1 MISPYPPTNPLLA
14 LLIVVVVAA
23 LFLGCENTQAT
34 ETAEM
39 FGQLYRSRVNEV
51 WGNFNDARGVVG
63 EVYEDR
69 FAYILRE
76 DEPDWKPHFNARETR
91 EVVVNRLGNSLQHM
105 ERQLQLFTGLVPPD
119 HEALHHE
126 AGIAYMKASMEVG
139 SRLVGIVNENVG
151 FLRDFKQDLPP
162 TLEEFLAGREANAP
176 KAISQMTIEETFNNY
191 LGLNPIL
198 LSDENRNLLVPRIKR
213 QAKMFE
219 ELDYWVEEEGR
230 LKAQYLAIGRPRP

>member
-1 MISPYPPTNPLLA
+1 MITPYVAITPPLT
-14 LLIVVVVAA
+14 LLIVVTVGVI
-23 LFLGCENTQAT
+23 FLSCEDSQAT

-39 FGQLYRSRVNEV
+39 LGSVYRSRSDEI
-51 WGNFNDARGVVG
+51 WDNFNNASEVAG

-69 FAYILRE
+69 SAYILRE
-76 DEPDWKPHFNARETR
+76 DEPDWKLHFNAWEIR
-91 EVVVNRLGNSLQHM
+91 EVTVNRLGDSLESM
-105 ERQLQLFTGLVPPD
+105 ERQLRLLTNLVPPN
-119 HEALHHE
+119 HEVPHHE
-126 AGIAYMKASMEVG
+126 AGIAYMEARTEVV

-162 TLEEFLAGREANAP
+162 TLEEFLAQREANVPEAM
-176 KAISQMTIEETFNNY
+176 SQMTVEETFNNY

-198 LSDENRNLLVPRIKR
+198 LSDENRMLLLPRMKR
-213 QAKMFE
+213 QATMFE